1 MGSRRMR
8 AARTSAAVA
17 LAFLGFGLG
26 GCGGGDGDTTIVT
39 DDGTVKVDV
48 DPDGDEGTI
57 KVESSD
63 GSMTITGDGGG
74 ELPEGWPSEVQ
85 VPEGGTVTSA
95 VALNGEEQGW
105 TASLTYPDT
114 SSEDLTA
121 EVKSNLESAGFTL
134 QGEFTSGEGA
144 MGTYAGNGY
153 AVTAMVG
160 QEDADATLLVTIAK
174 ES

>member
-1 MGSRRMR
+1 MRGTHSRL
-8 AARTSAAVA
+8 AKASAAVA
-17 LAFLGFGLG
+17 LAVLGFGLG

-57 KVESSD
+57 KIESSD

-74 ELPEGWPSEVQ
+74 ELPEGWPSEIQ

-95 VALNGEEQGW
+95 LALTGEEQGW
-105 TASLTYPDT
+105 TASLTYPDM
-114 SSEDLTA
+114 SSQDLAA

-134 QGEFTSGEGA
+134 EGEFTSGEGA
-144 MGTYAGNGY
+144 MGTYSGKGY

-160 QEDADATLLVTIAK
+160 QEDNGATLLMTIAK
-174 ES
+174 EG